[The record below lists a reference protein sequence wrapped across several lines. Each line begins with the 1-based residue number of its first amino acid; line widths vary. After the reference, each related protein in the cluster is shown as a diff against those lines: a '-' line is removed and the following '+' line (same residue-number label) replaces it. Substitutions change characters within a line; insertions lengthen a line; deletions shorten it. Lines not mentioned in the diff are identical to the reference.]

1 VQPNHDSVARL
12 LVNVIEEMRE
22 TSNDELEATEIAA
35 V

>member
-1 VQPNHDSVARL
+1 L